1 VPKADPVSR
10 FVQHQ
15 HPFTPYDEKPPTGS
29 EAFACRI
36 PHDEILPQL
45 VGESFRHRVGVK
57 PLDLANWF
65 VRDDEWEPTVAM
77 KKRLIAE
84 RRNEVVSFR
93 EDAHD
98 VAQEA
103 AELVLGWLG
112 QSPSN
117 RGVDALVEAACAVP
131 DDLTVLRSIP
141 AESGDGEQLPFV
153 AGVVCSPSRWRLAEK
168 IGLDMLAVHKP
179 VALYAEHIGSAVDTT
194 LSRLSPDKPIW
205 RSNWTLEDHP
215 ALFQPFSPDGPL
227 VEEPS
232 ELWIRIERET
242 LRRLPRTRGILFT
255 IRGFQE
261 PLSSYVQRGP
271 DAIRTLRELVARLP
285 DSLARYKSVYD
296 YRQFVMGWLDSLLAA
311 GA

>member
-15 HPFTPYDEKPPTGS
+15 HPFTPYDERPPSGAS
-29 EAFACRI
+29 NIAGRI
-36 PHDEILPQL
+36 PHDDILPQL
-45 VGESFRHRVGVK
+45 IGDTFRHRVGVK
-57 PLDLANWF
+57 PLDLTNWF

-77 KKRLIAE
+77 KRRLIAE
-84 RRNEVVSFR
+84 RRDDVVKFR
-93 EDAHD
+93 DDAHD
-98 VAQEA
+98 VSQEA

-112 QSPSN
+112 QAPTT
-117 RGVDALVEAACAVP
+117 RGVDALIEAASAVP
-131 DDLTVLRSIP
+131 DDLTVLRSVRDD
-141 AESGDGEQLPFV
+141 SGTVEQLPFV

-194 LSRLSPDKPIW
+194 LTRLSPDKPIW

-215 ALFQPFSPDGPL
+215 ALFQPYPPDGPL
-227 VEEPS
+227 VEEPG

-261 PLSSYVQRGP
+261 PLSAYVQRGP
-271 DAIRTLRELVARLP
+271 EVVRTLRELVARLP

-296 YRQFVMGWLDSLLAA
+296 YREFVLSWLDSLLAA
-311 GA
+311 RA